1 MCPLVQDRRNG
12 RADNG
17 HVTEQNKSFLTRRG
31 FLGVAAGAAGLAAAG
46 GLAGC
51 SSSLKSASSPASSSG
66 GPTSGGTIK
75 IGFVSPQT
83 GQLSVFTQSNG
94 YVLGQVRKALAAGL
108 TIGGK
113 KYPVEIIAQD
123 SQSSSARAATVA
135 SQLVQQQQVDFLI
148 ATATPETVI
157 PVSAQAEAAGVPCLL
172 TICPWEQW
180 YYSSSG
186 AAKSFTYSYMYFLGT
201 QEETSLFTRVWA
213 KAPTN
218 HVVGGLWPDDV
229 DGAGFEKYM
238 QAKLGG
244 MGWKVVPSG
253 AYADGTSDFA
263 SIIAKFK
270 AADAQILHAAPIP
283 PDFITFWR
291 QAHQNGFTPKVAT
304 ISKALLFPSA
314 ASALGPLVNNVMSP
328 LWWTPQFPY
337 KSSLDGT
344 TASAFA
350 TDYKTAT
357 GNEWTQPMGFNYAV
371 FEIAVAA
378 LKASGDP
385 TDRKAVASAIGQLK
399 GQAITGNY
407 DFTSGPVPHVS
418 QIPELL
424 AQWRVSSGSGPPQLV
439 VIDDS
444 DLPSIPVASPL
455 QML

>member
-1 MCPLVQDRRNG
+1 MQMTDSAYRRNQG
-12 RADNG
+12 LL
-17 HVTEQNKSFLTRRG
+17 SRRG
-31 FLGVAAGAAGLAAAG
+31 FLGATGVAVGGGLASM
-46 GLAGC
+46 AGC
-51 SSSLKSASSPASSSG
+51 SSALKQTSSSSPSG
-66 GPTSGGTIK
+66 GSGSGGTIT
-75 IGFVSPQT
+75 IGFISPET
-83 GQLSVFTQSNG
+83 GQLAVFTQSNG
-94 YVLGQVRKALAAGL
+94 YVLGQVRSALAKGL

-113 KYPVEIIAQD
+113 KYSVEIIAQD

-135 SQLVQQQQVDFLI
+135 SQLVQQSGVDVLI

-157 PVSAQAEAAGVPCLL
+157 PVSAQAEASGVPCVL

-180 YYSSSG
+180 YYKSSG
-186 AAKSFTYSYMYFLGT
+186 ATNTFKYSYMYFLGT
-201 QEETSLFTRVWA
+201 QEETNLFSKVWA
-213 KAPTN
+213 SASTN

-238 QAKLGG
+238 KAKLGG
-244 MGWKVVPSG
+244 LGWKVVPSG
-253 AYADGTSDFA
+253 GYADGTSDFA
-263 SIIAKFK
+263 SIISTFK
-270 AADAQILHAAPIP
+270 AANVEILHAVPIP

-291 QAHQNGFTPKVAT
+291 QAHQNGFVPKIAS

-314 ASALGPLVNNVMSP
+314 AAALGPLVTNVMSP

-350 TDYKTAT
+350 ANYKTST

-385 TDRKAVASAIGQLK
+385 KNKAAVASAIGSLK
-399 GQAITGNY
+399 GQAITGDY

-424 AQWRVSSGSGPPQLV
+424 AQWRMVAGSPQLV
-439 VIDDS
+439 VVDNS
-444 DLPSIPVASPL
+444 ELPTVPVASQL
-455 QML
+455 QLL

>member
-1 MCPLVQDRRNG
+1 MQMTDSAYRRNQG
-12 RADNG
+12 LL
-17 HVTEQNKSFLTRRG
+17 SRRG
-31 FLGVAAGAAGLAAAG
+31 FLGATGVAVGGGLASM
-46 GLAGC
+46 AGC
-51 SSSLKSASSPASSSG
+51 SSALKQTSSSSPSG
-66 GPTSGGTIK
+66 GSGSGGTIK
-75 IGFVSPQT
+75 IGFISPET
-83 GQLSVFTQSNG
+83 GQLAVFTQSNG
-94 YVLGQVRKALAAGL
+94 YVLGQVRSALAKGL

-113 KYPVEIIAQD
+113 KYSVEIIAQD

-135 SQLVQQQQVDFLI
+135 SQLVQQSGVDVLI

-157 PVSAQAEAAGVPCLL
+157 PVSAQAEASGVPCVL

-180 YYSSSG
+180 YYKSSG
-186 AAKSFTYSYMYFLGT
+186 AANTFKYSYMYVLGT
-201 QEETSLFTRVWA
+201 QEETNLFSKVWA
-213 KAPTN
+213 SASTN

-238 QAKLGG
+238 KAKLGG
-244 MGWKVVPSG
+244 LGWKVVPSG

-263 SIIAKFK
+263 SIISTFK
-270 AADAQILHAAPIP
+270 AANVEILHAVPIP

-291 QAHQNGFTPKVAT
+291 QAHQNGFVPKIAS

-314 ASALGPLVNNVMSP
+314 AAALGPLVTNVMSP

-350 TDYKTAT
+350 ANYKTST

-385 TDRKAVASAIGQLK
+385 KNKAAVASAIGSLK
-399 GQAITGNY
+399 GQAITGDY

-424 AQWRVSSGSGPPQLV
+424 AQWRMVAGSPQLV
-439 VIDDS
+439 VVDNS
-444 DLPSIPVASPL
+444 ELPTVPVASQL
-455 QML
+455 QLL

>member
-1 MCPLVQDRRNG
+1 MCPLVQDPRDG
-12 RADNG
+12 RADND
-17 HVTEQNKSFLTRRG
+17 HVTEQSKGFLSRRG
-31 FLGVAAGAAGLAAAG
+31 FLGVAAGAAASAAAG

-51 SSSLKSASSPASSSG
+51 SSSLKTASSPASSSG
-66 GPTSGGTIK
+66 SGGAGGTIK

-94 YVLGQVRKALAAGL
+94 YVLGQVRKALAGGL

-113 KYPVEIIAQD
+113 KYSVEIIAAD

-135 SQLVQQQQVDFLI
+135 SQLVQQQQVDMLL

-157 PVSAQAEAAGVPCLL
+157 PVSAQAEAAGVPCVL

-180 YYSSSG
+180 YYTSGG

-201 QEETSLFTRVWA
+201 QEETALFTRVWA
-213 KAPTN
+213 KTSTN
-218 HVVGGLWPDDV
+218 HVVGGLWPNDV

-238 QAKLGG
+238 KAKLGT

-253 AYADGTSDFA
+253 GYADGTSDFA
-263 SIIAKFK
+263 SIISTFK
-270 AADAQILHAAPIP
+270 AADVEILHAVPIP

-291 QAHQNGFTPKVAT
+291 QAHQNGFTPKIAT

-350 TDYKTAT
+350 AGYKTAT
-357 GNEWTQPMGFNYAV
+357 GQEWTQPMGFNYAV

-385 TDRKAVASAIGQLK
+385 KDAKAVASAIGNLK

-418 QIPELL
+418 EIPELL
-424 AQWRVSSGSGPPQLV
+424 AQWRVSGSGSPQLV
-439 VIDDS
+439 VINDS
-444 DLPSIPVASPL
+444 DLPSIPVASQP

>member
-1 MCPLVQDRRNG
+1 MTL
-12 RADNG
+12 
-17 HVTEQNKSFLTRRG
+17 SRRG
-31 FLGVAAGAAGLAAAG
+31 FLGAAGVAAAG

-51 SSSLKSASSPASSSG
+51 SSALKQTATPAPAGSG
-66 GPTSGGTIK
+66 PGGTIK
-75 IGFVSPQT
+75 IGFVSPET

-94 YVLGQVRKALAAGL
+94 YVLGRVRAALAKGL

-113 KYPVEIIAQD
+113 KYSVEIIAQD
-123 SQSSSARAATVA
+123 SQSSSARAATVT
-135 SQLVQQQQVDFLI
+135 SQLVQQSGVDSLI
-148 ATATPETVI
+148 GTATPETVI
-157 PVSAQAEAAGVPCLL
+157 PVSAQAEASGVPCVL

-180 YYSSSG
+180 YYTSSG
-186 AAKSFTYSYMYFLGT
+186 AAHTHQYSYMYFLGT
-201 QEETSLFTRVWA
+201 QEETSLFAKVWG

-238 QAKLGG
+238 KAKLGG
-244 MGWKVVPSG
+244 LGWKVVPSG
-253 AYADGTSDFA
+253 GYADGTSDFA
-263 SIIAKFK
+263 SIISKFK
-270 AADAQILHAAPIP
+270 AANVEILHAAPIP

-291 QAHQNGFTPKVAT
+291 QAHQNGFVPKIAS

-314 ASALGPLVNNVMSP
+314 ASALGSLVTNVMSP

-350 TDYKTAT
+350 ANYKTST
-357 GNEWTQPMGFNYAV
+357 GNDWTQPMGFNYAV

-385 TDRKAVASAIGQLK
+385 KNKTAVASAIGSLK
-399 GQAITGNY
+399 GQAITGDY

-424 AQWRVSSGSGPPQLV
+424 AQWRLTSGRPQLV
-439 VIDDS
+439 VVDNS
-444 DLPSIPVASPL
+444 ELPAVPVASPL